1 MKQLSFPL
9 AVLCV
14 CLSSCCSTV
23 VLDQLQIQADPIVT
37 AVGFPTYNEIKVRGT
52 TVDKIDSINVS
63 GGGVA
68 LGPTDAENPWSSD
81 DSWRAKWAWTGTFT
95 EAGEKI
101 ITAEAGDSRGAGA
114 LSRSRPIQFAVI
126 VKDPILARKR
136 PTRAYPG
143 EAFEMNINVNGLEDA
158 GSYQWKL
165 LLDDKEVQ
173 SGAGTIVRYTIPD
186 ELTSFFDKEA
196 KKRRRDDESPDTSK
210 SFTIKATYRNR
221 MYFVYPDSS
230 KKQMI
235 PSEFHYTVVA
245 LPYNITPQFSN
256 GGEYPINT
264 TFEFITDR
272 CGRCTAANVRNV
284 PRKEIFVTVEDENG
298 NDFLASAPDI
308 EDLPAMAP
316 LQEGTRVRFYLKGKV
331 KRDGT
336 PATITIKSGT
346 STERYNI
353 VLIPAE
359 Q

>member
-37 AVGFPTYNEIKVRGT
+37 AVGYPTYNEIKVRGT
-52 TVDKIDSINVS
+52 TVDKIAAIDID
-63 GGGVA
+63 GGGTA
-68 LGPTDAENPWSSD
+68 LGPTEPENPWSTEDTMSIKAR
-81 DSWRAKWAWTGTFT
+81 WVWMGTFA
-95 EAGEKI
+95 EPGEKI
-101 ITAEAGDSRGAGA
+101 ITAEASDRRGADS
-114 LSRSRPIQFAVI
+114 LSRSRPYQFVVI

-136 PTRAYPG
+136 PPRAFSG
-143 EAFEMNINVNGLEDA
+143 ESFEMNINVNGLENI
-158 GSYQWKL
+158 GYYQWKL

-173 SGAGTIVRYTIPD
+173 SGTGSIVKCEIPD
-186 ELTSFFDKEA
+186 GA
-196 KKRRRDDESPDTSK
+196 KTLA
-210 SFTIKATYRNR
+210 IKATYRNR
-221 MYFVYPDSS
+221 NYFVFVDSS
-230 KKQMI
+230 KKQLL
-235 PSEFHYTVVA
+235 PSEFTYSVEPI
-245 LPYNITPQFSN
+245 PYNITPQFSN

-264 TFEFITDR
+264 TFEFIADR
-272 CGRCTAANVRNV
+272 CGRCISANIRNV
-284 PRKEIFVTVEDENG
+284 PRNEIRVTVEDENG
-298 NDFLASAPDI
+298 NDFLAGRPDI
-308 EDLPAMAP
+308 EDLPSTAP

-346 STERYNI
+346 STEKYNI